1 MKKIAFLL
9 VIFALLGSATAW
21 YLMNKENKRSF
32 DYSDKDFNV
41 EDVSTIHKIFIADR
55 NKKANTLVRKDDH
68 WVINDKYKVNPSSVE
83 ALLGAI
89 EKVKVKFLPANAMEP
104 LMVKNLATQGI
115 KVELYNKAN
124 QKMKAYYVGGMTNNE
139 EGTYMIMEDAERPY
153 ITHIPGWVGGLR
165 ARYRLTETQ
174 WRDKSVFSE
183 KMEDI
188 TSVSVEYP
196 LQKDQSFKLEKKGR
210 NYDVQPFYQT
220 TPKIKK
226 EIHQGQAQAF
236 LMNFESLIAESFEN
250 QMPKQDSVKS
260 MVPFSIISVKKAD
273 GTEKSIKLFPIATYK
288 NGELLTPEHVV
299 GANSAIEKYWCDTSD
314 GDFMLVQ
321 HLLFQKIL
329 WGYGFFFE

>member
-1 MKKIAFLL
+1 MKRIAILL
-9 VIFALLGSATAW
+9 VLFALLGSGTAW

-55 NKKANTLVRKDDH
+55 GKKANTLVRKKDH
-68 WVINDKYKVNPSSVE
+68 WVINDKYKVNPSSME
-83 ALLGAI
+83 ALLGVI
-89 EKVKVKFLPANAMEP
+89 GKVKVKFLPANAMEP
-104 LMVKNLATQGI
+104 LMVKNLATHGI
-115 KVELYNKAN
+115 KVELYNKSD
-124 QKMKAYYVGGMTNNE
+124 QKLKAYYVGGMTNNE

-165 ARYRLTETQ
+165 ARYKLTELQ
-174 WRDKSVFSE
+174 WRDKSVFNE

-188 TSVSVEYP
+188 TEVSVEYP
-196 LQKDQSFKLEKKGR
+196 LQKDQSFVLKKNGR
-210 NYDVQPFYQT
+210 KYEVNPFYPT

-226 EIHQGQAQAF
+226 EVHQGQAQAF
-236 LMNFESLIAESFEN
+236 LMNFESLAAESFEN
-250 QMPKQDSVKS
+250 QVSKKDSIKS
-260 MVPFSIISVKKAD
+260 LVPFTIISLKKSD
-273 GTEKSIKLFPIATYK
+273 GAEKQIKLFPIATYK

-299 GANSAIEKYWCDTSD
+299 GANSAVEKYWCDASE